1 MGMLD
6 AIFATKDF
14 IVNAVRAIWK
24 FIKHIFHK
32 VLQFFAHIVSFFKE
46 LNRLRKLQQNKDII
60 AAVVKDNLDSGNFN
74 TTSCLFNKATGEVVD
89 MEEDAQGIEAEE
101 LDADTQRNFG
111 DKAMIVLT

>member
-1 MGMLD
+1 MGFVMD
-6 AIFATKDF
+6 T
-14 IVNAVRAIWK
+14 IVKIVRGIWNY
-24 FIKHIFHK
+24 IKHIFHK
-32 VLQFFAHIVSFFKE
+32 MLQFFAHIVSFFKDP
-46 LNRLRKLQQNKDII
+46 NRLRKLQQNKDII